1 MAIQACTLLLITT
14 EPTSRVCLRS
24 YSVVGIE
31 RCWDRHSAVNAH
43 QSITSN
49 KGNGKAG

>member
-1 MAIQACTLLLITT
+1 MSIQAWTLLPITT
-14 EPTSRVCLRS
+14 EPTSLVCLRS
-24 YSVVGIE
+24 YSVVEIE
-31 RCWDRHSAVNAH
+31 RCWDRHSAVNTH